1 MENKKDYNWLKEILF
16 LSLCILFLLQGCGG
30 DKPALTAE
38 QIAAIPLVQ
47 RTDQPKPSG
56 GFVLTV
62 AGETITAE
70 EIVLPLT
77 EYLKSVTQNKSID
90 QFKIQ
95 ARATVEKMVSEKILN
110 IVLYNQARK
119 KAGENIDE
127 TLEKLAQA
135 EVRRF
140 VTDHNGD
147 YALAE
152 DTLKKE
158 GLDWAG
164 FKDEKKKMILIQ
176 NYISQQMPDEQPVT
190 YSELMDYY
198 NDVKEKFF
206 ITKAILTFQLIDIQ
220 PEKLETADPNQNK
233 QQQAKELA
241 DQLVKRL
248 HQGEDFGELAK
259 KYSHGHR
266 AAFGGLWKPV
276 QPDSLAA
283 PFDIIA
289 TEARKIQPGR
299 ITDPVETNGHFF
311 IIKLIDSKARSV
323 EPFGNVQLQLKNM
336 ILIDRRR
343 KAINE
348 FTEKLARQ
356 ATVVGKD
363 EFINFCLEE
372 IYRQGNK

>member
-1 MENKKDYNWLKEILF
+1 MENKKDYNRLKEVFF
-16 LSLCILFLLQGCGG
+16 LYLCVLLLLQGCGG

-38 QIAAIPLVQ
+38 QLAAIPLAQ
-47 RTDQPKPSG
+47 RTGMPKPSG

-62 AGETITAE
+62 AGDSLTAE
-70 EIVLPLT
+70 EVVLPLT
-77 EYLKSVTQNKSID
+77 EYLKSVTQKKSLD

-110 IVLYNQARK
+110 IVLYNKARK

-127 TLEKLAQA
+127 TLDKLAQA

-147 YALAE
+147 YAFAE

-158 GLDWAG
+158 GLDWAS
-164 FKDEKKKMILIQ
+164 FKDEKKKMILVQ
-176 NYISQQMPDEQPVT
+176 NYISLQMPGEQPVT
-190 YSELMDYY
+190 YRELMDYY

-206 ITKAILTFQLIDIQ
+206 ITKASLTFQLIDIQ
-220 PEKLETADPNQNK
+220 PEKLETADPNQSK
-233 QQQAKELA
+233 QQQAKDLA

-248 HQGEDFGELAK
+248 QQGEDFGELAK
-259 KYSHGHR
+259 RYSHGHR

-276 QPDSLAA
+276 HPDSLAP

-289 TEARKIQPGR
+289 AEAQKIQPGQ
-299 ITDPVETNGHFF
+299 ITGPVESNDHVFM
-311 IIKLIDSKARSV
+311 IKLIDLQDQSV
-323 EPFGNVQLQLKNM
+323 QSFDEVQLQLKNM

-356 ATVVGKD
+356 TTVVGKD

-372 IYRQGNK
+372 IYRRGNQ